1 MEEKHKAEV
10 VDVTKDNVEETGFFC
25 CMSKKKS
32 EGYQRK
38 LKWLKARF
46 EEGLQIKMLK
56 LPERGFIEYIPGE
69 YAWRPVNAKGYMFIH
84 CIWVVGK
91 SRGKGYATYLLNEC
105 IKDAKVSLMKG
116 VAMVTSEGNWLI
128 GNNLLKKHGF
138 ESVDQAPPSFD
149 LMVKKFGRARSP
161 SFNNSWGRKQKN
173 LGKGLLVYRT
183 DQCPYLDDATNIV
196 LATAEELGIKGK
208 VIELRTKEEVCEK
221 SPSAY
226 GVFGAVYEKTLLS
239 YEYLLKKEIVKRLT
253 R

>member
-1 MEEKHKAEV
+1 MEAKHKVEV

-25 CMSKKKS
+25 CMSKEKS

-38 LKWLKARF
+38 LRWLRVRF

-56 LPERGFIEYIPGE
+56 LPERGFIEYILGE
-69 YAWRPVNAKGYMFIH
+69 YAWRPVSAKGYMFIH

-91 SRGKGYATYLLNEC
+91 SRGKGYATYLLHEC
-105 IKDAKVSLMKG
+105 IKDAKVSRMKG

-128 GNNLLKKHGF
+128 GKKLLNKHGF
-138 ESVDQAPPSFD
+138 ESADQAPPSFN

-161 SFNNSWGRKQKN
+161 SFNNSWGRKQKK

-183 DQCPYLDDATNIV
+183 DQCPYLDDATNIM

-208 VIELRTKEEVCEK
+208 VIELRTNEEVCEK

-226 GVFGAVYEKTLLS
+226 GVFGAVYDKALLS
-239 YEYLLKKEIVKRLT
+239 YEYLLKKEIMKRLAK
-253 R
+253 